1 MKEYGDEICV
11 AFCNPETAKELG
23 LPDDVVVQTG
33 LLDTG
38 TIYVV
43 PRDEF
48 LEWLEQGGQELL
60 S

>member
-1 MKEYGDEICV
+1 MDKDEICV
-11 AFCNPETAKELG
+11 AVCNPKTAKELG

-33 LLDTG
+33 LIDEE

-48 LEWLEQGGQELL
+48 LEWLAQGGQELL